1 MAKQYTNEET
11 EPTMVNEDMIPY
23 PHKVTI
29 PIDLPTTGGYS
40 IEYLKKELTDFAM
53 KLLYRSKP
61 AHSASRINWR
71 NITVSSNVKAMSLGH
86 SDLSNDIRDYKELL
100 AEALEEKYR

>member
-11 EPTMVNEDMIPY
+11 EP
-23 PHKVTI
+23 
-29 PIDLPTTGGYS
+29 
-40 IEYLKKELTDFAM
+40 
-53 KLLYRSKP
+53 
-61 AHSASRINWR
+61 AHSTSRINWR

-86 SDLSNDIRDYKELL
+86 SDLSNDISDYKELL